1 MTLQAIKNSSN
12 KSHRGIWMILIMSF
26 AAFTA
31 IFGLV
36 TGGII
41 WHKQPRFCAMC
52 HTPMSNYVQ
61 NYYGGDTTMLITK
74 HASCDTLKIKCVDC
88 HKSILSE
95 QVREG
100 VHWVTGNYTYPLEKE
115 KIGTRSFCMSTGC
128 HVESKI
134 IEASKNHKNT
144 LFAFNQHDPRHGKQE
159 CYTCHTMHGNSVL
172 TCNQCHKYEL
182 PKGWISPQPNGVI
195 TVSKK

>member
-1 MTLQAIKNSSN
+1 
-12 KSHRGIWMILIMSF
+12 MSF

-31 IFGLV
+31 ISGLV

-41 WHKQPRFCAMC
+41 WHKQPRFCATC
-52 HTPMSNYVQ
+52 HTPMTNYVQ
-61 NYYGGDTTMLITK
+61 NYYDGDTTLLITK
-74 HASCDTLKIKCVDC
+74 HAAGDTLKLKCVDC
-88 HKSILSE
+88 HESILGE

-100 VHWVTGNYTYPLEKE
+100 MHWITGNYTYPLEKG

-134 IEASKNHKNT
+134 IEATKHHNNT
-144 LFAFNQHDPRHGKQE
+144 LFAYNQHEPRHGKQD
-159 CYTCHTMHGNSVL
+159 CNKCHSIHGKSVL

-182 PKGWISPQPNGVI
+182 PEGWISPQPNGVI
-195 TVSKK
+195 EWKQDLKYGNIPYQK

>member
-1 MTLQAIKNSSN
+1 MKLQAIKNNSN
-12 KSHRGIWMILIMSF
+12 KSRRGIWMILIMSF

-31 IFGLV
+31 ISGLV

-52 HTPMSNYVQ
+52 HTPMNNYVQ

-100 VHWVTGNYTYPLEKE
+100 VHWVTGNYTYPLEKV
-115 KIGTRSFCMSTGC
+115 KIGTRSFCMSTSC
-128 HVESKI
+128 HVEYKV
-134 IEASKNHKNT
+134 IEASKNHANT
-144 LFAFNQHDPRHGKQE
+144 MFAYNQHDPRHGKQE
-159 CYTCHTMHGNSVL
+159 CYNCHSIHGKSVL

-182 PKGWISPQPNGVI
+182 PKGWLSPQPNGMI
-195 TVSKK
+195 TASKK

>member
-1 MTLQAIKNSSN
+1 MKLQENKINSN
-12 KSHRGIWMILIMSF
+12 KSRRGIWMILIMSF
-26 AAFTA
+26 AALTV
-31 IFGLV
+31 ISSLV

-41 WHKQPRFCAMC
+41 WHKEPSFCGTC
-52 HTPMSNYVQ
+52 HTPMNNYVQ
-61 NYYGGDTTMLITK
+61 NYFGGDTTQLITK
-74 HASCDTLKIKCVDC
+74 HASGDTLKLKCVDC
-88 HKSILSE
+88 HESIISE

-100 VHWVTGNYTYPLEKE
+100 MHWVSGNYTYPLEKGI
-115 KIGTRSFCMSTGC
+115 IGTRRFCMSTGC

-134 IEASKNHKNT
+134 IEATKDHKNT
-144 LFAFNQHDPRHGKQE
+144 LFAYNQHDPRHGKQE
-159 CYTCHTMHGNSVL
+159 CYTCHSMHGNSVL